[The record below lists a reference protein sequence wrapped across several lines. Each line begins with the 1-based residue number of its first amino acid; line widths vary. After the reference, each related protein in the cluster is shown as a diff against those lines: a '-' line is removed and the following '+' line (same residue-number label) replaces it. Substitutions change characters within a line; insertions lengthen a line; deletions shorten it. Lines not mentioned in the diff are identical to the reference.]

1 MRKKFLWVV
10 VVMML
15 LQVFCFSY
23 AAAND
28 GEYAWVLVE
37 TQYRNQSLPG
47 GEWVNSPLGEHR
59 PSHDFYQYYTKQD
72 EKRTE
77 FRVTAPRGRTSN
89 DPPQFVHGV
98 YSWSDPPD
106 VVRPGDTVSITVNQ
120 EVFSIVT
127 GGYIMRYSCRIS
139 MGHPWNMYI
148 TEPVHIADNE
158 YTSVAFGETAPGFL
172 SNESVSVVF
181 SGEAWRAGREGSQ
194 QEIMVVTGNG
204 GSSTLSERYIYE
216 WKQVSAPTPAP
227 APAPSSDTDI
237 SIYINNRSLQT
248 DAPPVMLEGRTLVP
262 LRAIFEALGME
273 VEYTAATQTITG
285 TKGES
290 RIVLTVDSTR
300 ATVNGAAATLDVP
313 AKVISGRTMVPVRFI
328 AESTGQ
334 DVVWDGVARRVYI
347 TTR

>member
-1 MRKKFLWVV
+1 MRKKIFWVV

-15 LQVFCFSY
+15 LQGFCISPI
-23 AAAND
+23 AADD

-37 TQYRNQSLPG
+37 TQYRNHSLPG
-47 GEWVNSPLGEHR
+47 GEWVDSPLGEYR

-72 EKRTE
+72 EKRAE
-77 FRVTAPRGRTSN
+77 FRVNAPRGRTVN

-98 YSWSDPPD
+98 YTWSDPPA
-106 VVRPGDTVSITVNQ
+106 VIKPGDNVSIRVNQ
-120 EVFSIVT
+120 EVISNVT
-127 GGYIMRYSCRIS
+127 GGYIMRYSCRIN
-139 MGHPWNMYI
+139 MGHPWNMII
-148 TEPVHIADNE
+148 TEPAHIADNE

-172 SNESVSVVF
+172 ANESVSVVF
-181 SGEAWRAGREGSQ
+181 SRESWGAGRAGSQ
-194 QEIMVVTGNG
+194 QEITVVTGDG

-216 WKQVSAPTPAP
+216 WKQVSTPAP
-227 APAPSSDTDI
+227 APQPSSDI
-237 SIYINNRSLQT
+237 SIYIDNRSLQT
-248 DAPPVMLEGRTLVP
+248 DVPPVMLEGRTLVP

-273 VEYTAATQTITG
+273 VEYIAATQTIIG

-300 ATVNGAAATLDVP
+300 ATVDGTAATLDVP
-313 AKVISGRTMVPVRFI
+313 ARVISGRTMVPVRFI

-334 DVVWDGVARRVYI
+334 NVVWEGATQRVNI